1 MPYGHVSKEERQDIA
16 FMLEVGRTQR
26 QMAEILGRSESTIS
40 REIRRNSRNGRYWAH
55 SAHEKALERRRCP
68 RRAVKLENKALWK
81 QVEDKLEKYWSPE
94 QVAASLDWVVCFQTI
109 YNHLHR
115 RKLYRYRRYLRRG
128 FRPYRNKK
136 KGRRQYKRI
145 RDPRRISERPKVV
158 AKRRRFGDWEC
169 DTLYGPG
176 KKSNI
181 VVCVERRARY
191 VVLIQLN
198 SQKARKLNRAVTRA
212 LKRCGYPVKTLTVDR
227 GMEFSMHKEL
237 ERQLKTKVYFADPH
251 CAWQKG
257 AVENINGLLRQFFP
271 KGMDLRSVSQR
282 YLNKVAGLLNDRP
295 RKVLGFQTPAEM
307 MALA

>member
-1 MPYGHVSKEERQDIA
+1 MPYRHVSKEERQDIA
-16 FMLEVGRTQR
+16 FMLEVRWTQR
-26 QMAEILGRSESTIS
+26 QMAEALGRSESTIS
-40 REIRRNSRNGRYWAH
+40 REIRRNSRNGRYWSH
-55 SAHEKALERRRCP
+55 SAQEKAMARRRRP
-68 RRAVKLENKALWK
+68 RRAAKLADKKLWK
-81 QVEDKLEKYWSPE
+81 QVEKKLKKYWAPE
-94 QVAASLDWVVCFQTI
+94 QIAGSLGWVVCFQTI

-115 RKLYRYRRYLRRG
+115 RKLYQYKPFLRRG

-158 AKRRRFGDWEC
+158 ARRRRFGDWEC

-176 KKSNI
+176 RKSNV

-191 VVLIQLN
+191 VVLIRLN
-198 SQKARKLNRAVTRA
+198 SQKAKKLNRALIRA
-212 LKRCGYPVKTLTVDR
+212 LRRCGFPVKTLTVDR

-237 ERQLKTKVYFADPH
+237 ERELKIKVYFADPH

-257 AVENINGLLRQFFP
+257 AVENINGLLRQFLP

-282 YLNKVAGLLNDRP
+282 ALNKVAELLNNRP
-295 RKVLGFQTPAEM
+295 RKVLAFQTPAEVI
-307 MALA
+307 ALA